1 MWSFVVFN
9 FLKNSTLTFTLSFV
23 QKLGFGKISKKSIKG
38 AKKKAEEKP
47 YIAVGPPD
55 KNTSVAAANTNK
67 QLNDP
72 SNPEYDDQGYTL
84 YADEKTGKK
93 SRVFEALVEYP
104 CDFTM
109 KIVGANEG
117 PFVSDIVSV
126 VAEACDVDDPKLIP
140 HTTRAMGKWTSVTV
154 KVCIY
159 IYTHMF
165 NF

>member
-1 MWSFVVFN
+1 MHFLCALFVSN
-9 FLKNSTLTFTLSFV
+9 GCI
-23 QKLGFGKISKKSIKG
+23 GFGKNLDHSKSSSKKDS
-38 AKKKAEEKP
+38 KKIEMKKSEKP
-47 YIAVGPPD
+47 YIAIGPPD
-55 KNTSVAAANTNK
+55 TQQQPNK
-67 QLNDP
+67 LLNDP

-126 VAEACDVDDPKLIP
+126 VAEACGVDDPSKIP

-154 KVCIY
+154 KVRVV
-159 IYTHMF
+159 
-165 NF
+165 